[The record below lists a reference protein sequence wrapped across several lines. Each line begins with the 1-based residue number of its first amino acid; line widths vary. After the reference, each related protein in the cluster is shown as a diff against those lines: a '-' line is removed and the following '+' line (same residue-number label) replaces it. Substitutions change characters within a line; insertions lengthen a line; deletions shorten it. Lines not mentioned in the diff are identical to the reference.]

1 MPYAI
6 GIDLGT
12 SNSVVSVIRDGTA
25 YVIPDEE
32 GNRTHPSVVSFGHG
46 QNAIVGNQALRQ
58 MVFNPQGSVYSSKR
72 LIGRG
77 IDSEEVVKARHSVP
91 YEIVAGEHSDPRIRV
106 HDRVHTLQEIG
117 AHILRYLKGLAEAYL
132 DEPVQHAVIT
142 VPAYFNDN
150 QRQAT
155 RDAGQIAGLE
165 VLRIINE
172 PTAAALAYGLGQ
184 AKNEFVSVYDLGG
197 GTFDIS
203 ILHIM
208 GDVFEVV
215 STAGDTYLGGDDFDH
230 VLMEFLL
237 AQLNEEQQRQVRRSP
252 SSRLKLK
259 RAAEQAKKDLSRE
272 EEATIHVEALVR
284 DERGFEQP
292 FDSSLTRIQYNQIV
306 FPLVKRTFEVCDEA
320 LTAAKREPGDI
331 GALVLVGGMTR
342 SPIIQEAVENY
353 FGRVPELGVNPD
365 EVVSVGAAI
374 QADTLMSSLT
384 GGTAGSGTLLIDVT
398 PQSLGVG
405 TVGGFV
411 ERLIERN
418 SAIPTGTEKV
428 FTTSVDAQTE
438 VKIEVY
444 QGESRMAG
452 DNEKLGEF
460 ILEGLRPAPRGDVK
474 ITVYFDIDGDGIVSV
489 TAEEGETG
497 LAASI
502 RLEAS
507 TGLTSEEVEDLRT
520 ELDFDNVGF

>member
-12 SNSVVSVIRDGTA
+12 SNSVVSVIKDGTA

-46 QNAIVGNQALRQ
+46 QNAVVGNAALTQ
-58 MVFNPQGSVYSSKR
+58 MAFNPQGTVYSSKR
-72 LIGRG
+72 LIGRT
-77 IDSEEVVKARHSVP
+77 ISSEEVVKARHTVP
-91 YEIVAGEHSDPRIRV
+91 YDIVAGEHDDPRIRV
-106 HDRVHTLQEIG
+106 HDRVYSLQEIG
-117 AHILRYLKGLAEAYL
+117 AHVLRYLKGLAENWL
-132 DEPVQHAVIT
+132 GEPVSHAVVT

-165 VLRIINE
+165 VLRVINE

-184 AKNEFVSVYDLGG
+184 AKNEYVAVYDLGG

-208 GDVFEVV
+208 KDVFEVV

-237 AQLNEEQQRQVRRSP
+237 AQLTEEQQRQVRRSP
-252 SSRLKLK
+252 SARLKLK
-259 RAAEQAKKDLSRE
+259 RAAEAAKCTLSAE
-272 EEATIHVEALVR
+272 DTTEIHVNALVR

-292 FDSSLTRIQYNQIV
+292 FESRLSRIQYNQIV

-320 LTAAKREPGDI
+320 LTAARCVPGDI

-374 QADTLMSSLT
+374 QADNLMSAMT
-384 GGTAGSGTLLIDVT
+384 GAQARTGTLLIDVT

-418 SAIPTGTEKV
+418 SAIPSGTHRV

-460 ILEGLRPAPRGDVK
+460 VLEGLRPAHRGDVK
-474 ITVYFDIDGDGIVSV
+474 ITVYFDIDASGIVSV

-497 LAASI
+497 QAASI

-507 TGLTSEEVEDLRT
+507 TGLTADEVQDLRS